1 MKHTRTTLTL
11 LTFALALTPA
21 ASAQGWMT
29 PATAST
35 ATATGNNTAVAYQQP
50 GQNTASVTRADGTKF
65 IQPIS
70 LDLLPYGTQ
79 EISANTYMI
88 NNYENTGITVMIYAQ
103 APLRIATYAEMMM
116 FQAQYGQMMRQLA
129 GKAPPQAQQ
138 ATVPMPVQQ
147 GVPMA
152 QIPAQQV
159 QGQAYGPVQAVQ
171 PAPYQPVQ
179 AVQPVQ
185 YQPVQAVQ
193 PVQYQPVQASAPA
206 PVQPAPYQ
214 PAPAPLPA
222 PSVPVFTPAQVVPQ
236 YAPPAQPQPVQA
248 PLAVP
253 VAPAF
258 AFPNAPV
265 QAPVAQQPQA
275 PQPVAQQPQPAPA
288 VQVAAQPRTQPA
300 ATPLPDFIKG
310 NFNARTMK
318 DGSIQ
323 ITYSLVN
330 RSRSTT
336 AKLDPQS
343 LRLNQGGSYLAA
355 RLDARDSSGEPTLLP
370 PSSGEIGT
378 ISFRTAATGPAT
390 PITLDWAVQDLTNN
404 VSYPVRYTW
413 TPSATTAT
421 LAPGR

>member
-21 ASAQGWMT
+21 SAQGWMT
-29 PATAST
+29 PATATTS
-35 ATATGNNTAVAYQQP
+35 NTAVAYQQP
-50 GQNTASVTRADGTKF
+50 GQSTATVQRADGTKF

-79 EISANTYMI
+79 EVSPNTYMI
-88 NNYENTGITVMIYAQ
+88 NNYENTGVTVMIYAQ
-103 APLRIATYAEMMM
+103 APLRIATYAEMMT

-129 GKAPPQAQQ
+129 GKSPPQVQQ
-138 ATVPMPVQQ
+138 AVNPM
-147 GVPMA
+147 
-152 QIPAQQV
+152 PAQQY
-159 QGQAYGPVQAVQ
+159 QGQGYGPVQAVQ
-171 PAPYQPVQ
+171 PTLYQAVQPAQYQPVQ
-179 AVQPVQ
+179 AMPPAPYQPVQ
-185 YQPVQAVQ
+185 YQPVQA
-193 PVQYQPVQASAPA
+193 AAPA
-206 PVQPAPYQ
+206 PVQPAPYPPVQ
-214 PAPAPLPA
+214 TPTPAPA
-222 PSVPVFTPAQVVPQ
+222 VPVFTPAQVVPQ
-236 YAPPAQPQPVQA
+236 YAPPAQPQPVQNPPA
-248 PLAVP
+248 AP

-258 AFPNAPV
+258 AFPNTPV

-275 PQPVAQQPQPAPA
+275 PQPVAQLAMQPTQAEPVAQQPAPA

-300 ATPLPDFIKG
+300 SSPLPDFIKG

-330 RSRSTT
+330 RSRTTT
-336 AKLDPQS
+336 ARLDPQT

-355 RLDARDSSGEPTLLP
+355 RLDARDSSGEPTVIP

-378 ISFRTAATGPAT
+378 ISFHTATTGPAT

-421 LAPGR
+421 LAPGH

>member
-11 LTFALALTPA
+11 LTFALALSP

-29 PATAST
+29 PATATT
-35 ATATGNNTAVAYQQP
+35 AVANGQPAQNTAVAYQQP
-50 GQNTASVTRADGTKF
+50 GQTTAAVQRPDGTQF

-70 LDLLPYGTQ
+70 LDLLPYGTV
-79 EISANTYMI
+79 ELSPNTYMI
-88 NNYENTGITVMIYAQ
+88 NNYENTGVTVMIYAQ

-129 GKAPPQAQQ
+129 GKSPPQVQQ
-138 ATVPMPVQQ
+138 AAMPAQQ

-152 QIPAQQV
+152 QVPAQQGQY

-179 AVQPVQ
+179 T
-185 YQPVQAVQ
+185 VQ
-193 PVQYQPVQASAPA
+193 PVQYQPVQASTPA

-214 PAPAPLPA
+214 PVQAPLPA
-222 PSVPVFTPAQVVPQ
+222 PTVPVFTPAQVVPQ

-248 PLAVP
+248 PPAAP

-258 AFPNAPV
+258 AFPNTPV

-275 PQPVAQQPQPAPA
+275 PQPAMQPAQAEPVAQPPAPA

-300 ATPLPDFIKG
+300 SSPLPDFIKG

-330 RSRSTT
+330 RSRTTT

-355 RLDARDSSGEPTLLP
+355 RLDARDSSGEPTLIP

-378 ISFRTAATGPAT
+378 ISFRTAATGPST

-421 LAPGR
+421 LAPGH

>member
-1 MKHTRTTLTL
+1 MKHTRITLTL
-11 LTFALALTPA
+11 LTFALAPIV
-21 ASAQGWMT
+21 SAQSWMT
-29 PATAST
+29 PATATTS
-35 ATATGNNTAVAYQQP
+35 NTAVAYQQP
-50 GQNTASVTRADGTKF
+50 GQSTATVQRADGTKF

-70 LDLLPYGTQ
+70 LDLLPYGTV
-79 EISANTYMI
+79 ELSPNTYMI
-88 NNYENTGITVMIYAQ
+88 SNYENTGVTVMIYAQ

-129 GKAPPQAQQ
+129 GKSPPQAQQ
-138 ATVPMPVQQ
+138 VPTAQAPMQQMPQAMAPQMPVQQ
-147 GVPMA
+147 A
-152 QIPAQQV
+152 QPAQPMFTPAQV
-159 QGQAYGPVQAVQ
+159 TQQGPPAPVQ
-171 PAPYQPVQ
+171 PM
-179 AVQPVQ
+179 Q
-185 YQPVQAVQ
+185 YL
-193 PVQYQPVQASAPA
+193 PVQASAP
-206 PVQPAPYQ
+206 
-214 PAPAPLPA
+214 LPA
-222 PSVPVFTPAQVVPQ
+222 PPAFTPALQPAQPMFTPAQVIPQ
-236 YAPPAQPQPVQA
+236 QA
-248 PLAVP
+248 PAPVPVLP
-253 VAPAF
+253 VAPAEPVF
-258 AFPNAPV
+258 AFPNMPV
-265 QAPVAQQPQA
+265 MQPVAQPPQQTQPQTPMAQAPVAQPAAQA
-275 PQPVAQQPQPAPA
+275 PV

-300 ATPLPDFIKG
+300 SSPLPDFIKG
-310 NFNARTMK
+310 NFNARSMK

-330 RSRSTT
+330 RSRTTT

-421 LAPGR
+421 LNPDR

>member
-11 LTFALALTPA
+11 LTLALTPT

-29 PATAST
+29 PATATPS
-35 ATATGNNTAVAYQQP
+35 NTAVAYQQS
-50 GQNTASVTRADGTKF
+50 GQNTATVQRADGTKF

-70 LDLLPYGTQ
+70 LDLLPYGTV
-79 EISANTYMI
+79 ELNPNTYMI
-88 NNYENTGITVMIYAQ
+88 SNYENTGVTVMIYAQ

-129 GKAPPQAQQ
+129 GKSPPQVQQ
-138 ATVPMPVQQ
+138 TANQMPVQK
-147 GVPMA
+147 GVPM
-152 QIPAQQV
+152 V
-159 QGQAYGPVQAVQ
+159 QAPTQYPAYGPVQATQ
-171 PAPYQPVQ
+171 PMQYPPVQ
-179 AVQPVQ
+179 AAQPVQ
-185 YQPVQAVQ
+185 YQP
-193 PVQYQPVQASAPA
+193 QASAPA

-214 PAPAPLPA
+214 PPAPPA
-222 PSVPVFTPAQVVPQ
+222 PIVPVFTPAQVVPQ
-236 YAPPAQPQPVQA
+236 YTPPAPPVQA
-248 PLAVP
+248 PPAAP

-265 QAPVAQQPQA
+265 QAPIAQQPQT
-275 PQPVAQQPQPAPA
+275 PQPAQPAPVAQQPTLP

-300 ATPLPDFIKG
+300 SSPLPDFIKG

-421 LAPGR
+421 LAPGH